1 MNLNRN
7 SNVNKKDAI
16 LMVVVGL
23 TFVFLSIG
31 SLFLIAFNVDGIV
44 QAIVLMLGG
53 ATFGM
58 AKTLTFDGIRYFT
71 SK

>member
-31 SLFLIAFNVDGIV
+31 SLFLIAFNVDGITR
-44 QAIVLMLGG
+44 AIVLMFGG

-58 AKTLTFDGIRYFT
+58 AKALTFDGIKYLT

>member
-23 TFVFLSIG
+23 TFVFLSVG
-31 SLFLIAFNVDGIV
+31 SLFLIAFNVDGIIR
-44 QAIVLMLGG
+44 AIVLMLGG

-58 AKTLTFDGIRYFT
+58 AKRLASDGMEYLT